1 MSLRTKV
8 LRGGVYLFL
17 RQGLGVAISTVGIIL
32 LTRTIGP
39 SAYGVYGAAIGIY
52 NFLLILFTWGVEVY
66 LIRHEEE
73 PQLQDYHQAFS
84 LLLLLGSVGAGL
96 AILALPTM
104 ERWVR
109 LEGFGPVATVMFAGL
124 PLVLL
129 GRVPLA
135 RLERAL
141 DYRSVALIELS
152 VLVVYYLVALP
163 LAYQGFGPWAPIGGW
178 SAQELSRLGLLYR
191 TSAYRPR
198 LHWEWARV
206 RAMVGYGL
214 GFSASIW
221 VWQLRMLVNPLVVG
235 RYAGA
240 DAVGYVALAI
250 RMVEQLSVLREI
262 TWRLSIPALARVQG
276 NLTRM
281 VKAISEGSS
290 LQTMASGIPLVA
302 FGLVAPWVV
311 PALFGSRWVPLLEVY
326 PFIALGYL
334 ANSAFNLHSSALYVL
349 QKNWQVTMF
358 HLVHIVLFAGSAL
371 LLVRYIGVRGYG
383 WAEIVALPSYVV
395 IHACVAVYIGRPR
408 YAHAGIWFTAWAI
421 PLFGW
426 QFLGPWTMI
435 SIVAPLIWPPT
446 RRSLLRTVA
455 MIWERASIR
464 A

>member
-446 RRSLLRTVA
+446 RRNLLRTVA

>member
-8 LRGGVYLFL
+8 LRGGIYLFL
-17 RQGLGVAISTVGIIL
+17 RQGLGLAISTVGIIL

-39 SAYGVYGAAIGIY
+39 SAYGVYGAVLGIY
-52 NFLLILFTWGVEVY
+52 SFLLILCSWGVEVY
-66 LIRHEEE
+66 LIRHEGE
-73 PQLQDYHQAFS
+73 PQLQDYHQASS

-96 AILALPTM
+96 AILALPIV

-109 LEGFGPVATVMFAGL
+109 LEGFGPVATVIFAGL

-129 GRVPLA
+129 GRVPSA

-163 LAYQGFGPWAPIGGW
+163 LAYQGFGPWAPVGGW
-178 SAQELSRLGLLYR
+178 SAQELLRLGLLYR

-206 RAMVGYGL
+206 RAMVEYGL
-214 GFSASIW
+214 GYSASIW
-221 VWQLRMLVNPLVVG
+221 VWQLRVLVNPLIVG

-250 RMVEQLSVLREI
+250 RMVEQLGVLRDVA
-262 TWRLSIPALARVQG
+262 WRLSIPALAQVQG

-281 VKAISEGSS
+281 VKAISEGAS
-290 LQTMASGIPLVA
+290 LQTMAAGVPWVG
-302 FGLVAPWVV
+302 FGLVAPWII
-311 PALFGSRWVPLLEVY
+311 PALFGSRWLPVLEIY

-334 ANSAFNLHSSALYVL
+334 ANAAFTLHSSALYVL
-349 QKNWQVTMF
+349 QKNWQVTLF
-358 HLVHIVLFAGSAL
+358 HLVHIVLFAGAAVL
-371 LLVRYIGVRGYG
+371 FVPYIGVRGYG
-383 WAEIVALPSYVV
+383 WAEVVALPSYIF
-395 IHACVAVYIGRPR
+395 IHASVVAYIGRPR
-408 YAHAGIWFTAWAI
+408 YAHAAIWFTAWAV

-426 QFLGPWTMI
+426 QFLGPWTAI
-435 SIVAPLIWPPT
+435 SIVAPLIWPST
-446 RRSLLRTVA
+446 RRALMQTVA
-455 MIWERASIR
+455 MIWEKASIR
-464 A
+464 V